1 MIAAVVALNLELL
14 SLNPPFFLSY
24 IPDVMSIG
32 TEVNST
38 EENAG
43 TGGRL
48 YQVPT
53 SVVVILSLFYGLIS
67 LTAFV
72 GNSLV
77 IYVVVISR

>member
-1 MIAAVVALNLELL
+1 
-14 SLNPPFFLSY
+14 
-24 IPDVMSIG
+24 MSIG
-32 TEVNST
+32 EEVNGT
-38 EENAG
+38 EAGNA
-43 TGGRL
+43 GGRL